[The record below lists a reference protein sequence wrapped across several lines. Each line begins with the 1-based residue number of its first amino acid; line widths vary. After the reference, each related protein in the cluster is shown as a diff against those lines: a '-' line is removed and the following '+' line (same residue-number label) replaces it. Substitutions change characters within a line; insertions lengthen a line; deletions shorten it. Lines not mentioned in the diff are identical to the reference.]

1 MRRLSCM
8 HGRVSDGRDFGWT
21 GRQMR
26 NRPDKMR
33 IVRDMR
39 IHLPGFGN
47 RPGTIVNNLYRLGA
61 TPPFLMVK
69 NVAKRIR
76 KYNTIREKQKG

>member
-1 MRRLSCM
+1 MHRLSFLYGGM
-8 HGRVSDGRDFGWT
+8 SNDGNQCWT
-21 GRQMR
+21 GRQMC
-26 NRPDKMR
+26 NRPDKVR
-33 IVRDMR
+33 IVRDMC

-47 RPGTIVNNLYRLGA
+47 RPGTIVNNLDRLGA

>member
-1 MRRLSCM
+1 M
-8 HGRVSDGRDFGWT
+8 HGCVSDGRDFDWT

-26 NRPDKMR
+26 NRPDKVR
-33 IVRDMR
+33 IVRDMC

-76 KYNTIREKQKG
+76 KYNTILEKQKG

>member
-1 MRRLSCM
+1 MHRLSFM
-8 HGRVSDGRDFGWT
+8 HGCVSDGRDFGWP
-21 GRQMR
+21 GRQMC
-26 NRPDKMR
+26 NRPDKVR
-33 IVRDMR
+33 IVRDMC

-61 TPPFLMVK
+61 MPPFLMVK

-76 KYNTIREKQKG
+76 KYNTMREKQKG